1 MLKRKTGTYTDPSE
15 VCEKTYKSLVVR
27 ITKIQFRIINQEF
40 CETKPDLTQLW
51 FETVALREVRKKI
64 VFPFRF
70 SCCD

>member
-1 MLKRKTGTYTDPSE
+1 M
-15 VCEKTYKSLVVR
+15 YKSLVVR

>member
-1 MLKRKTGTYTDPSE
+1 M
-15 VCEKTYKSLVVR
+15 YKSLVVR
-27 ITKIQFRIINQEF
+27 ITKIQFRIINQEI
-40 CETKPDLTQLW
+40 CKTKPDLTQLW